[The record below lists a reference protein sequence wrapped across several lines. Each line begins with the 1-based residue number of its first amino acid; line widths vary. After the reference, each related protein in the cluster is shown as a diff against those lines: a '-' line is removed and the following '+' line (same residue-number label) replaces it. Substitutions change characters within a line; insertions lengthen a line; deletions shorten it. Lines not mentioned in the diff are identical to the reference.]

1 MSRVARTDFEE
12 YGLSRGP
19 FPVSG
24 RLLLLTVDFEAV
36 APEMLPLWLDAMHYW
51 AACAKRS
58 GLRFCFFLA
67 AEDAIRVLASGEKA
81 SRDFLAAM
89 RRLDDA
95 GSLFYPHNHFVFDP
109 ATGRKRLVAQVP
121 ANPPSDY
128 RKRKSLFYDAVYR
141 HHLDLGE
148 WLTTI
153 RTTHQALL
161 ADAGCRIP
169 RWLAFRAGGWDYGST
184 RHDIERY
191 LDALRSAGFAIDSSA
206 CAGVFETPNWRVG
219 SVFGANAFMCK
230 GDVIE
235 VAPCWVDDCGMDR
248 QRLLTLHRLM
258 ALRRHGRVWTGAPG
272 ALVVVL
278 HFDHLFHLGTGR
290 ARRYFAVTDSARV
303 AERIQRTCRFFS
315 AVRHLLRLESGTF
328 ESLQAGSAWPMT
340 PLETGAPRAG
350 DSGRPVGGKPATHSA
365 RSTAERR

>member
-24 RLLLLTVDFEAV
+24 RLLLLTVDFEAF

-51 AACAKRS
+51 ATCAAQSR
-58 GLRFCFFLA
+58 LHFCFFLA
-67 AEDAIRVLASGEKA
+67 AEDAIRVLASGKKA

-89 RRLDDA
+89 RRFDDA

-109 ATGRKRLVAQVP
+109 ATGGKRLVAQEP
-121 ANPPSDY
+121 ANPPSNY

-141 HHLDLGE
+141 HGLDLGD

-153 RTTHQALL
+153 RTTHQMLL

-169 RWLAFRAGGWDYGST
+169 RWPAFRAGGWDYGST
-184 RHDIERY
+184 RQDVERY

-206 CAGVFETPNWRVG
+206 CAGVFETATWRVG
-219 SVFGANAFMCK
+219 SVFGSNAFMCRR
-230 GDVIE
+230 DVIE
-235 VAPCWVDDCGMDR
+235 VAPCWVDDCGLDG
-248 QRLLTLHRLM
+248 QRLLTLRRLM

-272 ALVVVL
+272 VLVVVF
-278 HFDHLFHLGTGR
+278 HFDHLFHLGTGG
-290 ARRYFAVTDSARV
+290 ARRYFAVTDAARV
-303 AERIQRTCRFFS
+303 AERIRRTCRFFS

-328 ESLQAGSAWPMT
+328 ESLRARSAWPMT
-340 PLETGAPRAG
+340 PPAPGAPGVG
-350 DSGRPVGGKPATHSA
+350 DGSGPVGGDPAIQPA
-365 RSTAERR
+365 RSAAERR